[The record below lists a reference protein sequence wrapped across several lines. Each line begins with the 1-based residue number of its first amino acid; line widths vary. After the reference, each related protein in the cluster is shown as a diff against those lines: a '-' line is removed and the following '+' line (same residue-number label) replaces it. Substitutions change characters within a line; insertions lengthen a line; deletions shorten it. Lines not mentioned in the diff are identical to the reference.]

1 MLKIVPDPPYVTEAP
16 DDLEDTLVEAM
27 ESTLCG
33 LAVANQSI
41 TFLPKSPATIMLLSV
56 MHELDA
62 VRSLLEYALAQVQLK
77 SRTQPLSLH

>member
-1 MLKIVPDPPYVTEAP
+1 MSKIVPGPPYVTEAP
-16 DDLEDTLVEAM
+16 DYLEDTLVEAM

-62 VRSLLEYALAQVQLK
+62 VRSLLECALAQVQLK

>member
-1 MLKIVPDPPYVTEAP
+1 MLKIVPDPPHTTEAP
-16 DDLEDTLVEAM
+16 DYLEDTLVEAM
-27 ESTLCG
+27 EYTLCG

-62 VRSLLEYALAQVQLK
+62 VRSLLECALAQVQLK
-77 SRTQPLSLH
+77 SRAWPLSLH

>member
-16 DDLEDTLVEAM
+16 DYLEDTLVEAM
-27 ESTLCG
+27 EYTLCG

-62 VRSLLEYALAQVQLK
+62 VRSLLECALAQVQLK

>member
-1 MLKIVPDPPYVTEAP
+1 MLKIVPDPPVLTES
-16 DDLEDTLVEAM
+16 LEDTLVEAM
-27 ESTLCG
+27 EYTLCG

-62 VRSLLEYALAQVQLK
+62 VRSLLECALAQVQLK
-77 SRTQPLSLH
+77 SRTSPRFLH